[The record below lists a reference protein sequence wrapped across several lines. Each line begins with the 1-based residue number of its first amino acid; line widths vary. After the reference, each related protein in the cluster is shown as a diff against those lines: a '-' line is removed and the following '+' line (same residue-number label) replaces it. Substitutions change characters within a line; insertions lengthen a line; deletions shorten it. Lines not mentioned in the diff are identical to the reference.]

1 MYKPRAQ
8 RGRLFSL
15 RNESDVRPCVA
26 LRARRHCTGCS
37 GCHTSGTGRYGV
49 FVPEVDNFTY
59 ARAVQ
64 QPALGAMG
72 VADGRGSYFTH
83 YRGNYG

>member
-1 MYKPRAQ
+1 MRRVDIAPDAVGVTLPAQ
-8 RGRLFSL
+8 
-15 RNESDVRPCVA
+15 
-26 LRARRHCTGCS
+26 ARH
-37 GCHTSGTGRYGV
+37 V

-64 QPALGAMG
+64 QPVLG